1 MENKVLTELFKKTI
15 LKVDLYDTGALYNSV
30 IINST
35 RADDAIT
42 LNISCKDYVKYH
54 LIERHLIPE
63 FTNTVEFSNEISG
76 MYESYLQNKI
86 ENSWN
91 NSQELV
97 FNPRL
102 VILINGI

>member
-1 MENKVLTELFKKTI
+1 MENKVLTELFKRTI

-30 IINST
+30 IINSE
-35 RADDAIT
+35 RVDDKIT
-42 LNISCKDYVKYH
+42 LNISCKDYIKYH

-63 FTNTVEFSNEISG
+63 FTNNVEFSKEIEL
-76 MYESYLQNKI
+76 MFETYLKNKI

-91 NSQELV
+91 NSQEFV

-102 VILINGI
+102 VILINGE